1 MLSCIDT
8 VLTMKLFSRAKKRNL
23 QDWTDEQLFA
33 EWQGERDEACFQL
46 LYERHYHLVYGIC
59 CKYLD
64 QVADRQDKTLE
75 VFSALMDTPPG
86 RTIRSI
92 PKWLNTLTRNTCIS
106 YLRQQANAPALS
118 SEESFF
124 ENNAPNFVENEGL
137 LRHINR
143 EHPQLTDLLP
153 QALAQLNE
161 QQRQCLELFYLEELS
176 YKEVSQA
183 TGYEL
188 KAVKSYLQNGR
199 RNLLAALKALRS
211 ERF

>member
-1 MLSCIDT
+1 
-8 VLTMKLFSRAKKRNL
+8 MKLFPRAKKRKL
-23 QDWTDEQLFA
+23 QDWTDERLFA
-33 EWQGERDEACFQL
+33 EWQDKQDEACFQL

-75 VFSALMDTPPG
+75 VFSALMQIPAG
-86 RTIRSI
+86 RTIHSVPR
-92 PKWLNTLTRNTCIS
+92 WLNTSTRNTCIS
-106 YLRQQANAPALS
+106 YLRQQANAPILN
-118 SEESFF
+118 SEGNFF
-124 ENNAPNFVENEGL
+124 ENNTPNFVENEGL

-161 QQRQCLELFYLEELS
+161 QQRQCLELFYFEELS

-183 TGYEL
+183 TGYGL

-199 RNLLAALKALRS
+199 RNLLAALEALRS
-211 ERF
+211 ERS